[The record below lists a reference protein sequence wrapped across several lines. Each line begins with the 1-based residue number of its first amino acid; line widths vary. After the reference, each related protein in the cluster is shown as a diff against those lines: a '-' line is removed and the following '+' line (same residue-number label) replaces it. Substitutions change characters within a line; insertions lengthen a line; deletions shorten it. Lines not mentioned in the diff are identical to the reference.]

1 MRVCVCGGG
10 GAASCRCRPAYMA
23 GGMGAWKVWVKAF
36 IAAEWLGLRA
46 GPVGVCPPDG
56 ASMLSDSRGPFP
68 VLPAPLRCS
77 PKTCF
82 ENLSLFGVASSLAR
96 TGEWRDRPR
105 AGAKPALAGAPR
117 TAPRNDRPPPETPP
131 PPFPSFSAAA
141 RAPPLPPRDSA
152 AKMEAEGRHI
162 YDPAVWEALT
172 EAERDRAELGL
183 AVHWVENAHVVS
195 REYSPPP
202 HLPSPPLLW

>member
-1 MRVCVCGGG
+1 MTVHRQ
-10 GAASCRCRPAYMA
+10 RP
-23 GGMGAWKVWVKAF
+23 
-36 IAAEWLGLRA
+36 
-46 GPVGVCPPDG
+46 
-56 ASMLSDSRGPFP
+56 
-68 VLPAPLRCS
+68 
-77 PKTCF
+77 
-82 ENLSLFGVASSLAR
+82 
-96 TGEWRDRPR
+96 
-105 AGAKPALAGAPR
+105 
-117 TAPRNDRPPPETPP
+117 PP

-183 AVHWVENAHVVS
+183 AVHWVENAQVVS